1 MLKINSLQTSR
12 RPVILGYLVAIAS
25 VVAAMIGLWLM
36 EREWHAPAHLALFLV
51 AVIIS
56 AWFGG
61 TKPTLFAIAL
71 SVVAFDY
78 FFLRSAGSPVVASI
92 QGARLLSFAVVAAYV
107 VWVTITERNAAES
120 LRRARDELQRNNET
134 LRDSERKLKEAEQL
148 ARIGYWERDLVADRI
163 TTSEETRRILGRQSQ
178 SISRAELQ
186 EMIHVDDRQLQGQR
200 LTEAFEG
207 RGSYDVELRIVR
219 PDGEVRLLHVRN
231 DEVTY
236 DQSGRPTRMFGTV
249 QDITERKRAEDSLRE
264 REALFEVLTENSDD
278 LIRLHEFDG
287 RSIYASP
294 AVLRLLGEN
303 PANLFDDIHP
313 DDLENGRQWWQHILT
328 GGRDRI
334 EWRVHDAAGGWHWV
348 ESRGSVVHY
357 EGKPRV
363 LTVCRDI
370 SERKRAEQA
379 LRKSER
385 VLREAEKLGHTGSWE
400 HDLITG
406 EIFHTNEDPRLFFGD
421 NCSKGARF
429 EDYIDAVHPDDRAY
443 VTERHAQLL
452 AEGGLHDI
460 EFRVLW
466 PDGSLHVLVGRA
478 IVVRNDSGEAVRL
491 YGTNVEIT
499 ERKKAEQSV
508 RDSQQLLELV
518 LATLPVGVAVTDRK
532 DDIVLVNETWQ
543 RIWGGAPI
551 VSGSKRRAHS
561 KAYWHDSGKR
571 VDSAE
576 WASMRALSEG
586 QTSLN
591 ELLDIETFDGK
602 RKTMQNSA
610 APIRNAEGLIVGA
623 VIVNEDV
630 TERVRAEDAVRK
642 NEQQLRDVID
652 TIPVIAFIN
661 KPDGSNE
668 FTNRSWQ
675 EYTELSVKDTAGWGW
690 ESTVHPDDIARHLEK
705 YRAAVSAG
713 TTFDNAAR
721 YRGAN
726 GQYRWF
732 LVRAVPLRDERGNLL
747 RWYGVLMDIED
758 RVHAEQALR
767 ESADRL
773 QLLSRRLLEVQEE
786 ERRHLAR
793 ELHDEFGQL
802 LATITVQLHVAKTL
816 AGESARS
823 IIEECISILQRAGD
837 EVRSLALEL
846 RPTMLDTAGLD
857 ATLRWLASQHEQRTG
872 IATEVVGHLNEVP
885 GEVAIAAF
893 RVIQE
898 ALTNVL
904 RHAQAQHIWI
914 ELSQSD
920 GAVELLVRDDGMGF
934 DVPKTLDWAA
944 NRGHLGLLGMK
955 ERVQIL
961 GGHLEVDSK
970 PGLGTRIRLSLP
982 LTEPISEPV

>member
-1 MLKINSLQTSR
+1 MLKINSLQT
-12 RPVILGYLVAIAS
+12 
-25 VVAAMIGLWLM
+25 
-36 EREWHAPAHLALFLV
+36 
-51 AVIIS
+51 
-56 AWFGG
+56 
-61 TKPTLFAIAL
+61 
-71 SVVAFDY
+71 
-78 FFLRSAGSPVVASI
+78 
-92 QGARLLSFAVVAAYV
+92 
-107 VWVTITERNAAES
+107 
-120 LRRARDELQRNNET
+120 
-134 LRDSERKLKEAEQL
+134 
-148 ARIGYWERDLVADRI
+148 
-163 TTSEETRRILGRQSQ
+163 
-178 SISRAELQ
+178 
-186 EMIHVDDRQLQGQR
+186 
-200 LTEAFEG
+200 
-207 RGSYDVELRIVR
+207 
-219 PDGEVRLLHVRN
+219 
-231 DEVTY
+231 
-236 DQSGRPTRMFGTV
+236 
-249 QDITERKRAEDSLRE
+249 
-264 REALFEVLTENSDD
+264 LFEVLTENSDD
-278 LIRLHEFDG
+278 LIRLHELDG

-313 DDLENGRQWWQHILT
+313 EDLENGRQWWQHILT

-334 EWRVHDAAGGWHWV
+334 EWRVHDVAGGWHWV
-348 ESRGSVVHY
+348 ESRGSVGQY

-363 LTVCRDI
+363 MTVCRDI

-385 VLREAEKLGHTGSWE
+385 VLREAEELGHTGSWE

-406 EIFHTNEDPRLFFGD
+406 EIFNTDENLRLFFGD
-421 NCSKGARF
+421 DRSKGARF

-443 VTERHAQLL
+443 VSGRHAQLL
-452 AEGGLHDI
+452 AEGGPHDI
-460 EFRVLW
+460 EFRVVW
-466 PDGSLHVLVGRA
+466 PDGSVHVLVGRA
-478 IVVRNDSGEAVRL
+478 IVVRDDSGEAVRV
-491 YGTNVEIT
+491 YGTNVDIT
-499 ERKKAEQSV
+499 ERKRVEKAAQE
-508 RDSQQLLELV
+508 DKQLLELV
-518 LATLPVGVAVTDRK
+518 LATLPVGVAVTDREDNILLTNAATK
-532 DDIVLVNETWQ
+532 
-543 RIWGGAPI
+543 RIWGDII
-551 VSGSKRRAHS
+551 VSGRERWAQSKGF
-561 KAYWHDSGKR
+561 WHDSGKR
-571 VDSAE
+571 IAPKE
-576 WASMRALSEG
+576 WASVRALSEG
-586 QTSLN
+586 QTSLD
-591 ELLDIETFDGK
+591 ELIDIETFDGE
-602 RKTMQNSA
+602 RKTMRNSA

-623 VIVNEDV
+623 VFVNEDV

-642 NEQQLRDVID
+642 NEEQLRDVID
-652 TIPVIAFIN
+652 TIPVIAFISM
-661 KPDGSNE
+661 PDGSNE

-675 EYTELSVKDTAGWGW
+675 EYTGLSVKDTAGWGW
-690 ESTVHPDDIARHLEK
+690 ESTVHPDDVARFHEEWC
-705 YRAAVSAG
+705 AAVSAV
-713 TTFDNAAR
+713 TPFDNAAR
-721 YRGAN
+721 YRGAD

-747 RWYGVLMDIED
+747 RWYGVLMDVED

-802 LATITVQLHVAKTL
+802 LATITVQLHVAKIL
-816 AGESARS
+816 AGEAARS
-823 IIEECISILQRAGD
+823 SIEECISILQGAGD
-837 EVRSLALEL
+837 QVRSLALEL

-872 IATEVVGHLNEVP
+872 IATEVVGLLNEVP

-920 GAVELLVRDDGMGF
+920 GAVELLVRDDGVGF

-982 LTEPISEPV
+982 LTEPVSEPV

>member
-36 EREWHAPAHLALFLV
+36 EKEWHAPAQVALFLV

-61 TKPTLFAIAL
+61 TKPGLFAIAL

-78 FFLRSAGSPVVASI
+78 FLLRPVGSPVVAPL
-92 QGARLLSFAVVAAYV
+92 QEVRLLSFAVVAAYV
-107 VWVTITERNAAES
+107 VWVTVTERNAAAS

-134 LRDSERKLKEAEQL
+134 LRDSERKLKEAEKL
-148 ARIGYWERDLVADRI
+148 AKIGYWERDLVADRI
-163 TTSEETRRILGRQSQ
+163 TPSEETRRILGRQLQ
-178 SISRAELQ
+178 SISQAELQ
-186 EMIHVDDRQLQGQR
+186 EMIHSDDRQLQEQR
-200 LTEAFEG
+200 LTEALEG
-207 RGSYDVELRIVR
+207 GRPYDVEVRIVR
-219 PDGEVRLLHVRN
+219 PDGEVRFLHVRN

-236 DQSGRPTRMFGTV
+236 DQSGRPTRMFGTA
-249 QDITERKRAEDSLRE
+249 QDITERKRAEESLRE

-278 LIRLHEFDG
+278 LIRLHELDG

-294 AVLRLLGEN
+294 AVVRFLGKK

-313 DDLENGRQWWQHILT
+313 EDLENGRQWWQHILT

-348 ESRGSVVHY
+348 ESRGSVVQY

-385 VLREAEKLGHTGSWE
+385 VLREAEELGHTGSWE
-400 HDLITG
+400 HDLVTG
-406 EIFHTNEDPRLFFGD
+406 EIFNTDENLRLFFGD
-421 NCSKGARF
+421 DRSKGARF

-443 VTERHAQLL
+443 VKGRHAQLL
-452 AEGGLHDI
+452 AEGGPHDI
-460 EFRVLW
+460 EFRVVW

-478 IVVRNDSGEAVRL
+478 IVVRNDSGEAVRV
-491 YGTNVEIT
+491 YGTNVDIT
-499 ERKKAEQSV
+499 ERKRAEMAAQE
-508 RDSQQLLELV
+508 DKQLLELV
-518 LATLPVGVAVTDRK
+518 LATLPVGVAVTDREDNILLTNAATK
-532 DDIVLVNETWQ
+532 
-543 RIWGGAPI
+543 RIWGDII
-551 VSGSKRRAHS
+551 VSGRERRAQS
-561 KAYWHDSGKR
+561 KGFWHDSGKR
-571 VDSAE
+571 IAPTE
-576 WASMRALSEG
+576 WASVRALSEG
-586 QTSLN
+586 ETSLD
-591 ELLDIETFDGK
+591 ELIDIETFDGK
-602 RKTMQNSA
+602 SKTIRNSA

-623 VIVNEDV
+623 VFVNEDV

-642 NEQQLRDVID
+642 NEKQLRDVID

-661 KPDGSNE
+661 MPDGSNE

-690 ESTVHPDDIARHLEK
+690 ESTVHPDDIAQHLEK

-721 YRGAN
+721 YCGAN

-732 LVRAVPLRDERGNLL
+732 LVRAVPLRDEKGNLL
-747 RWYGVLMDIED
+747 KWYGVLMDIED

-802 LATITVQLHVAKTL
+802 LATITVQLHAAKTL
-816 AGESARS
+816 ARESARS

-857 ATLRWLASQHEQRTG
+857 ATVRWLAAQHEQRTG

-893 RVIQE
+893 RAIQE

-920 GAVELLVRDDGMGF
+920 GAVELLVRDDGVGF

-944 NRGHLGLLGMK
+944 NRGHLGLLGMR

-982 LTEPISEPV
+982 LTEPVSESV

>member
-1 MLKINSLQTSR
+1 MTSQD
-12 RPVILGYLVAIAS
+12 GQ
-25 VVAAMIGLWLM
+25 
-36 EREWHAPAHLALFLV
+36 
-51 AVIIS
+51 
-56 AWFGG
+56 
-61 TKPTLFAIAL
+61 
-71 SVVAFDY
+71 
-78 FFLRSAGSPVVASI
+78 SP
-92 QGARLLSFAVVAAYV
+92 
-107 VWVTITERNAAES
+107 
-120 LRRARDELQRNNET
+120 
-134 LRDSERKLKEAEQL
+134 
-148 ARIGYWERDLVADRI
+148 
-163 TTSEETRRILGRQSQ
+163 
-178 SISRAELQ
+178 
-186 EMIHVDDRQLQGQR
+186 
-200 LTEAFEG
+200 
-207 RGSYDVELRIVR
+207 
-219 PDGEVRLLHVRN
+219 
-231 DEVTY
+231 
-236 DQSGRPTRMFGTV
+236 V

-264 REALFEVLTENSDD
+264 REALFEVLTENSYD
-278 LIRLHEFDG
+278 LIRLHELDG

-294 AVLRLLGEN
+294 AVVQLLGEE

-313 DDLENGRQWWQHILT
+313 EDLEKGQQWWQHILT
-328 GGRDRI
+328 GGRDRV
-334 EWRVHDAAGGWHWV
+334 EWRLHDAAGGWHWV
-348 ESRGSVVHY
+348 ESRGSVVQY
-357 EGKPRV
+357 EGRSRV
-363 LTVCRDI
+363 MTVCRDI

-385 VLREAEKLGHTGSWE
+385 VLREAEELGHTGSWE
-400 HDLITG
+400 HDLVTG
-406 EIFHTNEDPRLFFGD
+406 EIFNTDENIRLFFGND
-421 NCSKGARF
+421 RSKGARF

-443 VTERHAQLL
+443 VTGRHAQLL
-452 AEGGLHDI
+452 AEGGPHDI
-460 EFRVLW
+460 EFRVTW
-466 PDGSLHVLVGRA
+466 PDGSVHVLFGRA
-478 IVVRNDSGEAVRL
+478 TVVRDQSGQALRV
-491 YGTNVEIT
+491 YGTNVDIT
-499 ERKKAEQSV
+499 ERKRAEEDV
-508 RDSQQLLELV
+508 RQNQQLLQLV
-518 LATLPVGVAVTDRK
+518 LATLPVGVAVTDRAGN
-532 DDIVLVNETWQ
+532 IVLTNAALK
-543 RIWGGAPI
+543 RIWGGDAI
-551 VSGSKRRAHS
+551 VAGRERWAQSKGF
-561 KAYWHDSGKR
+561 WHDSGK
-571 VDSAE
+571 SIAPTE
-576 WASMRALSEG
+576 LASVRALSEG
-586 QTSLN
+586 KTSLN
-591 ELLDIETFDGK
+591 ELMDIETYDGQQ
-602 RKTMQNSA
+602 KTIQHSA
-610 APIRNAEGLIVGA
+610 APVRNAEGVIVGA
-623 VIVNEDV
+623 VVVNEDV

-642 NEQQLRDVID
+642 NEEQLRDVID
-652 TIPVIAFIN
+652 TIPVIAFISM
-661 KPDGSNE
+661 PDGSNE

-675 EYTELSVKDTAGWGW
+675 EYTGLSVKDTAGWGW
-690 ESTVHPDDIARHLEK
+690 GSTVHPDDIARHLEK
-705 YRAAVSAG
+705 WRAAVSAG

-721 YRGAN
+721 YRGAD

-767 ESADRL
+767 KSADRL

-802 LATITVQLHVAKTL
+802 LATITVQLHAAKTL

-920 GAVELLVRDDGMGF
+920 GAVELLVRDDGVGF

>member
-1 MLKINSLQTSR
+1 MTSQD
-12 RPVILGYLVAIAS
+12 GQ
-25 VVAAMIGLWLM
+25 
-36 EREWHAPAHLALFLV
+36 
-51 AVIIS
+51 
-56 AWFGG
+56 
-61 TKPTLFAIAL
+61 
-71 SVVAFDY
+71 
-78 FFLRSAGSPVVASI
+78 SP
-92 QGARLLSFAVVAAYV
+92 
-107 VWVTITERNAAES
+107 
-120 LRRARDELQRNNET
+120 
-134 LRDSERKLKEAEQL
+134 
-148 ARIGYWERDLVADRI
+148 
-163 TTSEETRRILGRQSQ
+163 
-178 SISRAELQ
+178 
-186 EMIHVDDRQLQGQR
+186 
-200 LTEAFEG
+200 
-207 RGSYDVELRIVR
+207 
-219 PDGEVRLLHVRN
+219 
-231 DEVTY
+231 
-236 DQSGRPTRMFGTV
+236 V
-249 QDITERKRAEDSLRE
+249 QDITDRKRAEESLRE

-278 LIRLHEFDG
+278 LIRLHELDG

-294 AVLRLLGEN
+294 AVLRLLGGN

-313 DDLENGRQWWQHILT
+313 EDLENGQQWWQHILT
-328 GGRDRI
+328 GGRDRV
-334 EWRVHDAAGGWHWV
+334 EWRLHDAAGVWHWV
-348 ESRGSVVHY
+348 ESRGSVVQY
-357 EGKPRV
+357 DGKPRV
-363 LTVCRDI
+363 MTVCRDI

-385 VLREAEKLGHTGSWE
+385 VLREAEELGHTGSWE
-400 HDLITG
+400 HDLVTG

-518 LATLPVGVAVTDRK
+518 LATLPVGVAVTDREG
-532 DDIVLVNETWQ
+532 DIITANEAAR
-543 RIWGGAPI
+543 RIWGDLI
-551 VSGSKRRAHS
+551 VSGLERRMRT
-561 KAYWHDSGKR
+561 KGFWHDSGKR
-571 VDSAE
+571 IAPTE
-576 WASMRALSEG
+576 WASVRALSEG
-586 QTSLN
+586 QTSLD
-591 ELLDIETFDGK
+591 ELIDIETFDGK
-602 RKTMQNSA
+602 RKTMRNSA

-623 VIVNEDV
+623 VFVNEDV

-642 NEQQLRDVID
+642 NEEQLRDVID
-652 TIPVIAFIN
+652 TIPVIAFISM
-661 KPDGSNE
+661 PDGSNE

-675 EYTELSVKDTAGWGW
+675 EYTGLSVKDTAGWGW
-690 ESTVHPDDIARHLEK
+690 ASTVHPDDIARHLEK
-705 YRAAVSAG
+705 WRASVSAG

-721 YRGAN
+721 YRGTN

-747 RWYGVLMDIED
+747 RWYGALMDIED

-786 ERRHLAR
+786 DRRHLAR

-802 LATITVQLHVAKTL
+802 LATITVQLHAAKAL

-872 IATEVVGHLNEVP
+872 IPTEVVGHLNEVP

-920 GAVELLVRDDGMGF
+920 GAAELLVRDDGVGF
-934 DVPKTLDWAA
+934 DVPETLDWAA
-944 NRGHLGLLGMK
+944 NRGHLGLLGMN

-961 GGHLEVDSK
+961 GGRLEVDSK